1 MLLKGFRADARVR
14 PCSTRSA
21 FIEEFRNAQAPLL
34 AERSRA
40 IGARIAELQRYLAV
54 ATGDDFRNTMAMA
67 NAARRELDAVERSV
81 TAEVI
86 ASLTP
91 DADSPLFL
99 VWQAIAEQ

>member
-1 MLLKGFRADARVR
+1 MLVKGFRADARVR

-21 FIEEFRNAQAPLL
+21 FIQEFRNAQAPLL

-54 ATGDDFRNTMAMA
+54 ATGDDFRNTMPMA
-67 NAARRELDAVERSV
+67 ALRELDDVEHTV

-86 ASLTP
+86 AGLTP
-91 DADSPLFL
+91 AADSPIFL